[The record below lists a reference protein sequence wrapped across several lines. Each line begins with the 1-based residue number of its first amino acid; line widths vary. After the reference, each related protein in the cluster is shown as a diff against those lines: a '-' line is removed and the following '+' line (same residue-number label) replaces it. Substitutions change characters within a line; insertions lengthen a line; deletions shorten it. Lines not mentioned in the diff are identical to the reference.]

1 MKGEKEVSSQT
12 SLGNT
17 GTVLFLL
24 EIHDGRWHSKGSRG
38 NKKSTYTGKTLLTPF
53 FLFLSFLKKKKN
65 KPLISIYLML
75 NLLLGHKVLF
85 L

>member
-53 FLFLSFLKKKKN
+53 FLFLSFLKKKQT
-65 KPLISIYLML
+65 
-75 NLLLGHKVLF
+75 NL
-85 L
+85 